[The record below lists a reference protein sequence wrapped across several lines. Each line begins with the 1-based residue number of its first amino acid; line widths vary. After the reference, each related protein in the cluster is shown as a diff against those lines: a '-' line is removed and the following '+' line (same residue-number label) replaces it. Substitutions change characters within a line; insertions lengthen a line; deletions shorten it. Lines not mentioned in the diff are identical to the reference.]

1 MRHFTLKF
9 SVLFF
14 ACLCVVLG
22 GAKQGSIV
30 GKRMPLDGVPGV
42 VMKDRNNSHYLPG
55 RVILK
60 LMPRTATSLSKS
72 VFGIGSVDR
81 VLSRAMGV
89 VNAQMFPVVL
99 APQKPGDVDLSLLYT
114 VAYSSPN
121 DPFTLAEELSKL
133 PEVQYAEPWFIY
145 PLAQQLS
152 TPNDSLYNLQWSLPQ
167 VNAPGAWALTEGD
180 STVVI
185 AIVDSGVEW
194 AHPDLAA
201 NIWTNPRESGTDAQG
216 NDKRSNGIDDDGNGY
231 IDDWHG
237 WDLVGSNYETFVPG
251 ITKGDNNPA
260 PTGNNNDH
268 GTHVAGI
275 AAAATNNRIGV
286 ASLANRCKILPVK
299 CTADND
305 TRGSGSAYILS
316 GYTGIVYAAT
326 MGAAVINCSWG
337 GEGGSQVEQDLINF
351 ATQRGSLV
359 VAAAGNNSS
368 DAFFSPGSY
377 KNVLSVAATDQNDR
391 RASFSNYG
399 DHVDVSAPGVGIWST
414 LYRSTYFL
422 LDGTSMASP
431 LVSSLAALVRW
442 KFPFYT
448 NLQIAE
454 QVRVTSDDISALNPN
469 YKDRLGKGR
478 INALRALTVTN
489 LSSMRLQSF
498 SISDAAGGNS
508 NDYAEPGE
516 TVSIA
521 CTYKNFL
528 APTSSGAVITLTTDS
543 PYLTVPQASMSV
555 GALGTLDTTTN
566 RSNPF
571 RIFVLQN
578 VPQSY
583 TARVKLTFIDGSFS
597 DVQFITFLINPTFAT
612 QNVNDIQLTLANN
625 GRLGYLDYPDNQY
638 GVGFIFN
645 GANHLYEGG
654 LILGTSESR
663 LVDVVRNGSTQD
675 EDFRSGDF
683 FTLQTPGIVS
693 DQDGFTR
700 FSDSTAPTANRIGVR
715 VALHSY
721 AYSNPVESKYI
732 ILAYGITNMTT
743 APLTDFRAGIFLDW
757 DIGPT
762 EAELVRNNSRYD
774 STRSLGYAFSSM
786 AGGRREYL
794 GIRALDSAS
803 SFTTILNTSSTDLSR
818 SAKWKWISGGF
829 ASTNGGPADIHQVIA
844 SGPYTISPGSTQT
857 VAFAILA
864 GDSSLTNIQQSADAA
879 KRKWLSINKTVGIAG
894 DQSLTPTSFHLAQNY
909 PNPFNPTTAISY
921 QLSAVS
927 FVTLKVFDVLGREVA
942 VLVNEVRQPGVY
954 TVRWDASSFPSGVY
968 FYRLEAGDFRAARKL
983 MLLK

>member
-1 MRHFTLKF
+1 MRHFTLKL

-22 GAKQGSIV
+22 GAKQGSLA
-30 GKRMPLDGVPGV
+30 GKRLPLDGVPGV

-60 LMPRTATSLSKS
+60 LMPRTLTSLSKS

-89 VNAQMFPVVL
+89 ICAQMFPITPV
-99 APQKPGDVDLSLLYT
+99 AQKPDDVDLSLLYT

-121 DPFTLAEELSKL
+121 DPFSLAEELSKL

-145 PLAQQLS
+145 PLAQGTFS
-152 TPNDSLYNLQWSLPQ
+152 PNDPLYSQQWSLQ
-167 VNAPGAWALTEGD
+167 KINAPAAWDITKGD
-180 STVVI
+180 SSIVI

-194 AHPDLAA
+194 THPDLAA
-201 NIWTNPRESGTDAQG
+201 NIWINPGESGLDALRR
-216 NDKRSNGIDDDGNGY
+216 DKRTNGIDDDGNGY

-237 WDLVGSNYETFVPG
+237 WDFVGANYETFIPG
-251 ITKGDNNPA
+251 TTTGDNNPN
-260 PTGNNNDH
+260 PTGPNNDH

-275 AAAATNNRIGV
+275 AAAVTNNRIGV
-286 ASLANRCKILPVK
+286 VSLASNCRILPVK
-299 CTADND
+299 CSADND
-305 TRGSGSAYILS
+305 VRGDGSAYILD
-316 GYTGIVYAAT
+316 GYTGIAYAAT
-326 MGAAVINCSWG
+326 MGAAIINCSWG
-337 GEGGSQVEQDLINF
+337 GPGGSQVEQDVIDF

-359 VAAAGNNSS
+359 VAAAGNEYSEI
-368 DAFFSPGSY
+368 FSAPASY
-377 KNVLSVAATDQNDR
+377 RNVLSVAATDQNDV
-391 RASFSNYG
+391 RAWFSNYG
-399 DHVDVSAPGVGIWST
+399 DNVDVCSPGVSILST
-414 LYRSTYFL
+414 LYPNTYSV

-431 LVSSLAALVRW
+431 LVASLAALVKE
-442 KFPFYT
+442 KFPTYS
-448 NLQIAE
+448 NLQVGE
-454 QVRVTSDDISALNPN
+454 QVRVTCDDISKVNPF
-469 YKDRLGKGR
+469 YDGRLGRGR
-478 INALRALTVTN
+478 INALSALTVKN
-489 LSSMRLQSF
+489 LPSVRLQSF
-498 SISDAAGGNS
+498 SVSDNPGGNS
-508 NDYAEPGE
+508 NGYAEPGE
-516 TVSIA
+516 TVNIT
-521 CTYKNFL
+521 CTFKNYL
-528 APTSSGAVITLTTDS
+528 SPTSAGAVISISTDS
-543 PYLTVPQASMSV
+543 PYLTITQGSMSIP
-555 GALGTLDTTTN
+555 LMGTLDTITTVK
-566 RSNPF
+566 PF
-571 RIFVLQN
+571 RVTILEG

-583 TARVKLTFIDGSFS
+583 NARIKVTLTDGPFTDS
-597 DVQFITFLINPTFAT
+597 QYITFMINPTFAT

-625 GRLGYLDYPDNQY
+625 GRLAYLDYPLNKY
-638 GVGFIFN
+638 GVGFVFN
-645 GANHLYEGG
+645 GVNHLYEGG

-663 LVDVVRNGSTQD
+663 VVDVVRNESTQD

-721 AYSNPVESKYI
+721 AYSNPVDSKYI
-732 ILAYGITNMTT
+732 ILAYEITNTT
-743 APLTDFRAGIFLDW
+743 TVPLTNFRAGIFLDW

-762 EAELVRNNSRYD
+762 EAELVRNVSRYD
-774 STRSLGYAFSSM
+774 STRSLGYAFSSI

-968 FYRLEAGDFRAARKL
+968 LYRLEAGDFRAARKL